1 MMNQKEAPMQDDER
15 MHITGYGKLFV
26 IIMALLILTGTTV
39 AVSYVNLGFY
49 NVPIALLIAS
59 TKSSLVLLFFMHLK
73 YEGRA
78 VKVSFLS
85 TIAFLFIM
93 ISFIFWDVAFR

>member
-1 MMNQKEAPMQDDER
+1 MDQGEKQIQEDGR
-15 MHITGYGKLFV
+15 LHVTGYSKLFV
-26 IIMALLILTGTTV
+26 VILALLVLTGITV

-73 YEGRA
+73 YEGK
-78 VKVSFLS
+78 VIKVSFLS